1 VIRHLI
7 NAQSM
12 TDGNTYEGWT
22 AVFQSGTDYEA
33 DIVRDRL
40 DDAGIPAVVLT
51 QRDHA
56 FNLTVGDLSPVNV
69 MVPPTHT
76 EQALALLQSQ
86 PFTDAE
92 LDEAAM
98 SADPNAPPAH
108 DARREAMLDSGG
120 EGISFS
126 VPEDDDEDAPTP

>member
-1 VIRHLI
+1 MS
-7 NAQSM
+7 NG
-12 TDGNTYEGWT
+12 DTYEGWV
-22 AVFQSGTDYEA
+22 AVFTSGTDYEA

-40 DDAGIPAVVLT
+40 DDAGIAAVVLT

-69 MVPPTHT
+69 MVPPD
-76 EQALALLQSQ
+76 EAENALRLLASE

-92 LDEAAM
+92 LEDAAM

-108 DARREAMLDSGG
+108 DPQREAMLDSGG

-126 VPEDDDEDAPTP
+126 EPEDDEDDAPTP